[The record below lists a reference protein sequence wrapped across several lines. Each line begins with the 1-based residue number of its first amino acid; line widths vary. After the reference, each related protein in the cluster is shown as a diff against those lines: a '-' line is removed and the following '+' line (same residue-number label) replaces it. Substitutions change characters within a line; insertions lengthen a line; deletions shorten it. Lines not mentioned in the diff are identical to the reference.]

1 MKKSEMWLVS
11 QAHEKAV
18 KELKSRIDQLEDALN
33 DIYHSTSCTSA
44 QMALI
49 EEVIPQKIER
59 KSERPPESG
68 WKHEPGLMG

>member
-1 MKKSEMWLVS
+1 MKNIPTIRQMRR
-11 QAHEKAV
+11 
-18 KELKSRIDQLEDALN
+18 RIEQLEEALN

-44 QMALI
+44 QMTLI
-49 EEVIPQKIER
+49 EEVLPQKIER